1 MLTFNTILEDKMKK
15 LFAFISVLAVMMTGL
30 FAEVTAKKN
39 SDGSYEVSFF
49 YGNPRATE
57 VLLAGDFTNWQGGA
71 LPMTKGEK
79 GFSVSVN
86 LPASTEAVVYKFI
99 SDGNWTT
106 DLRAPLFVDDGF
118 GGKNSRAELADLA
131 GGDDNGDA
139 SKAKIVYS
147 TWTMLGTQGQFAT
160 GKGDDAYFDNMTLAA
175 KSYNK
180 FGGNLLPNAPFYIEL
195 ALAENELEG
204 SRWDGARWNRGDIAK
219 LKGNG
224 EGAWA
229 GLGNM
234 SSEGSATNKGHFL
247 YKQNNA
253 RHDGLDFDDGLKD
266 AFNGVLTSIAGW
278 FSNSTDNSA
287 GGNKGPGSNPF
298 LGHLKFGWNT
308 PYINFV
314 TGFNYA
320 KPDTNKTI
328 LWTTVDGGWDA
339 GYDHIG
345 GFNAFSLGEKLTHI
359 GDATVNFTFAP
370 NKSADRHGG
379 KYGLWTFANVSY
391 EKFVAEVQYNGYY
404 LGDGLFYKPF
414 EQDVIFG
421 AKNKFGDNFTLA
433 AQMAFT
439 LYDNYD
445 DAVKERDSANYN
457 QRNDAFSWACM
468 RGYATSVYAFADK
481 GDFDFIKHTAGEV
494 RASYDSDLI
503 NITADYRYRGAEQ
516 NLLFVT
522 DHHKTGGKF
531 TQTDQLGKINTQRV
545 SLDATIKPTDALSIN
560 IAPYFETVLST
571 DDWKLYHDA
580 INEVKGKGWDCN
592 YNKNAF
598 ESEDGKRFAI
608 SEKVDFDMSDIIG
621 KTSSISLVSNQEFVT
636 EDEDKFAGYDSKALM
651 NNLGV
656 KFSMGDLGDTL
667 TGFDLYYGLNNSN
680 DYMMFNT
687 LIGSLNFKG
696 DTRVDAFIGIR
707 SLTPEFDNADLNH
720 PFGFGVGVSKKL
732 KAAKKP
738 VVYAQFVYDMDPYN
752 EFGDGQDNL
761 NLSDYGAG
769 DHYVWAG
776 YGDTTKCDAVE
787 YYYGAASV
795 RMGIRWSF

>member
-1 MLTFNTILEDKMKK
+1 MKK
-15 LFAFISVLAVMMTGL
+15 LFAFISVLAVMAAGL

-204 SRWDGARWNRGDIAK
+204 TRWDAWGIANRTAPDWANSAANPNNSKEYWNGGI
-219 LKGNG
+219 GGGIGG
-224 EGAWA
+224 EGAKK
-229 GLGNM
+229 N
-234 SSEGSATNKGHFL
+234 HFL
-247 YKQNNA
+247 YKQNNLS
-253 RHDGLDFDDGLKD
+253 HNGVDFDDGIKD
-266 AFNGVLTSIAGW
+266 AFNGIITNLPAYFGFATTNENG
-278 FSNSTDNSA
+278 SA
-287 GGNKGPGSNPF
+287 GPGSNPF

-359 GDATVNFTFAP
+359 GDATINFTFAP
-370 NKSADRHGG
+370 NKSADRHGS

-445 DAVKERDSANYN
+445 DAVKERGSNEGEGYWKGTEAT
-457 QRNDAFSWACM
+457 SWANM
-468 RGYATSVYAFADK
+468 RGYASSVIAFADK

-503 NITADYRYRGAEQ
+503 NIAADYRYRGAEQ

-522 DHHKTGGKF
+522 DHHKTGGKS

-580 INEVKGKGWDCN
+580 LAAMNSDWACN
-592 YNKNAF
+592 RNRNAF

-769 DHYVWAG
+769 DHYVYAG
-776 YGDTTKCDAVE
+776 DGDTCKCDAVN

>member
-1 MLTFNTILEDKMKK
+1 MKK
-15 LFAFISVLAVMMTGL
+15 LFAFISVLAVALACL

-57 VLLAGDFTNWQGGA
+57 VLVAGDFTNWQNGA
-71 LPMTKGEK
+71 LPMTKGDK

-99 SDGNWTT
+99 SDGNWTA
-106 DLRAPLFVDDGF
+106 DLRAPVFIDDGF
-118 GGKNSRAELADLA
+118 GGKNSKAELADLV

-160 GKGDDAYFDNMTLAA
+160 GKGDDAYLDNMTLAA

-180 FGGNLLPNAPFYIEL
+180 FGGMFLPNAPFYIEL
-195 ALAENELEG
+195 AVAENELEG
-204 SRWDGARWNRGDIAK
+204 SKWRQNEVLSRNPGLNAGNKPWGDQP
-219 LKGNG
+219 
-224 EGAWA
+224 
-229 GLGNM
+229 LGNVNNDGTYGA
-234 SSEGSATNKGHFL
+234 SKTHYL
-247 YKQNNA
+247 YKQNNSG
-253 RHDGLDFDDGLKD
+253 HDGVDFADGIKD
-266 AFNGVLTSIAGW
+266 AFNGILTNPAAFFADTNENW
-278 FSNSTDNSA
+278 AT
-287 GGNKGPGSNPF
+287 NPF

-308 PYINFV
+308 PYVNFL

-320 KPDTNKTI
+320 KPDTQKTI

-339 GYDHIG
+339 GYKHVG
-345 GFNAFSLGEKLTHI
+345 GFSVFSLGEKLTHI

-370 NKSADRHGG
+370 NKSADRKGF

-391 EKFVAEVQYNGYY
+391 NNFAAEVQYNGFY

-414 EQDVIFG
+414 EQDIIFG
-421 AKNKFGDNFTLA
+421 AKNKFGENFSIA

-445 DAVKERDSANYN
+445 EARTQAGLTDDKPNTKWLEYRG
-457 QRNDAFSWACM
+457 FAC
-468 RGYATSVYAFADK
+468 SVPGFADK
-481 GDFDFIKHTAGEV
+481 GNFDFIKHTAGEV
-494 RASYDSDLI
+494 KAAYTSDIL
-503 NITADYRYRGAEQ
+503 NISADYRYRGAEQ

-522 DHHKTGGKF
+522 DHHSTGGKT
-531 TQTDQLGKINTQRV
+531 TQTDQLGKVNTQRIT
-545 SLDATIKPTDALSIN
+545 LDATVKPTETLSIN
-560 IAPYFETVLST
+560 VIPYFETVLSK
-571 DDWKLYHDA
+571 DDWKFYHDGLT
-580 INEVKGKGWDCN
+580 VTDGWGTN
-592 YNKNAF
+592 RNRNAF

-608 SEKVDFDMSDIIG
+608 SEKVDFDMSEIIG
-621 KTSSISLVSNQEFVT
+621 KTSSVSLVSNQEFVT
-636 EDEDKFAGYDSKALM
+636 EDEDKFVGYDSKARL

-656 KFSMGDLGDTL
+656 KFSLGDLGNTL
-667 TGFDLYYGLNNSN
+667 QGIDIYYGLNNNN
-680 DYMMFNT
+680 DVLMFNT

-696 DTRVDAFIGIR
+696 NTRVDAFVGIR
-707 SLTPEFDNADLNH
+707 SFTPEVPSTFDLNH
-720 PFGFGVGVSKKL
+720 PFGFGVGVSKQL
-732 KAAKKP
+732 KRAKKP
-738 VVYAQFVYDMDPYN
+738 TVYAQFVYDMDPYN

-776 YGDTTKCDAVE
+776 NGDTAKCDAVN
-787 YYYGAASV
+787 YYYGAAAV

>member
-1 MLTFNTILEDKMKK
+1 MKK
-15 LFAFISVLAVMMTGL
+15 LFAFISVLAVMAAGL

-224 EGAWA
+224 EGTWA

-266 AFNGVLTSIAGW
+266 AFNGVFTSIAGW

-359 GDATVNFTFAP
+359 GDATINFTFAP
-370 NKSADRHGG
+370 NKSADRHGN
-379 KYGLWTFANVSY
+379 KYGLWTFANFSY

-445 DAVKERDSANYN
+445 DAVKERDSANYR
-457 QRNDAFSWACM
+457 QGDSDAFSWASM

-522 DHHKTGGKF
+522 DHHKTGGKS

-580 INEVKGKGWDCN
+580 INDVKRKGWDCN

-769 DHYVWAG
+769 DHYVYAG
-776 YGDTTKCDAVE
+776 DGDTCKCDAVN